1 MDLRDKRMDY
11 TKFSLTEEDAGSD
24 PYALFTHWY
33 DAASQTEEEA
43 NVMILGTSTN
53 NKPQNRVVLLKE
65 VKGGNFVFYTN
76 YHSQKGQAID
86 QNPYVSLLF
95 FWQKLQKQ
103 VRIEGYATK
112 VPESESDEYFYS
124 RPIESQIGAIAS
136 LQSEVLDS
144 RVTLE
149 QKVEELNTYY
159 QSNPIV
165 RPKNW
170 GGFAV
175 NPSKFEFWQGRSS
188 RLHDRICFE
197 QNGEVW
203 ERTRLYP

>member
-11 TKFSLTEEDAGSD
+11 TKFSLTEEDAGND
-24 PYALFTHWY
+24 PYALFSHWY

-103 VRIEGYATK
+103 VRIEGFATK